1 MKLNKTKIVAT
12 VGPACSSRAML
23 KRLVAA
29 GVDVFRINFSHASH
43 EDALKRINIIR
54 DLNEELGFH
63 VAVMADLQGP
73 KLRVGEMKENTLLN
87 KDSVV
92 TFTTKKLNEGN
103 TDSVFMNYPLF
114 AKDVNSGERILLDDG
129 KLILEVVETNKSDTV
144 LAKVVQGGVL
154 NSKKGVN
161 LPNTKISLPALT
173 DKDINDAVFAIKNGV
188 DWIAL
193 SFVRHKKDVLDLKR
207 LVKKYSDF
215 EIPIISK
222 IEKPEALKNIKEI
235 VKISDGIMVARG
247 DLGVEVPA
255 EEVPL
260 VQKQLVHS
268 AKLARIPVIVATQ
281 MMESMI
287 TGLTP
292 TRAEVNDVA
301 NSVMDGADAVMLSAE
316 TSVGKFPVEVIKTM
330 RKIGVGVENSSLI
343 NVPLKE
349 PKNRN
354 ERFIT
359 KSVCYH
365 ASSMAN
371 EIKAKAVCSLTNSGY
386 TAYQISAWRPKAS
399 ILVFSSNLRVL
410 PQLNLL
416 WGVKGIHYTGNGST
430 DETIEDMNIVAKKKG
445 YVRKGD
451 LIINLVSMPVY
462 ERGKVNT
469 LRISSV

>member
-1 MKLNKTKIVAT
+1 
-12 VGPACSSRAML
+12 
-23 KRLVAA
+23 
-29 GVDVFRINFSHASH
+29 
-43 EDALKRINIIR
+43 
-54 DLNEELGFH
+54 
-63 VAVMADLQGP
+63 MADLQGP

-235 VKISDGIMVARG
+235 VKISDGLMVARG

-255 EEVPL
+255 EEL
-260 VQKQLVHS
+260 
-268 AKLARIPVIVATQ
+268 
-281 MMESMI
+281 
-287 TGLTP
+287 
-292 TRAEVNDVA
+292 
-301 NSVMDGADAVMLSAE
+301 
-316 TSVGKFPVEVIKTM
+316 
-330 RKIGVGVENSSLI
+330 SLI
-343 NVPLKE
+343 H
-349 PKNRN
+349 
-354 ERFIT
+354 I
-359 KSVCYH
+359 
-365 ASSMAN
+365 
-371 EIKAKAVCSLTNSGY
+371 
-386 TAYQISAWRPKAS
+386 
-399 ILVFSSNLRVL
+399 
-410 PQLNLL
+410 
-416 WGVKGIHYTGNGST
+416 
-430 DETIEDMNIVAKKKG
+430 
-445 YVRKGD
+445 
-451 LIINLVSMPVY
+451 
-462 ERGKVNT
+462 
-469 LRISSV
+469 